1 MIYKINK
8 KFKLISFAIAFSMIL
23 SAISYGLDAYA
34 EDQINLRSPMSNSKN
49 IYLNGQNGDDGK
61 DGLTPETALKSFN
74 KAKELATNNK
84 CEKVIVTGTV
94 DVEGDISLEN
104 ANIELVRSKDF
115 NGYLLNIKSGT
126 TATLNNITID
136 GNSKNNNNI
145 ENSLVRVN
153 EKAILNIGSAAI
165 LRNNIIKPI
174 ENTATTGGA
183 VDARYGSTVNMTD
196 GIIEN
201 NQATYGGGIYLYKS
215 TLNFSGGEV
224 RKNRSDLV
232 DDKAYKQ
239 LYSAG
244 AGILAY
250 EGSTINMSGSAKV
263 SNNSAAEV
271 GGGIS
276 VGSNQAGAANV
287 LNISGGTIDG
297 NTAGAS
303 GGGIFIQGGLRKGS
317 QSKAYISSG
326 RIINNKMDGTGKTNK
341 AFGGGGIYVNGVAEK
356 WEWQGH
362 TYSGVNGELYLT
374 NALITNNTSKEQGA
388 GMACCPISKTTI
400 YINNGMALYSNSSSS
415 NVNDLFLYS
424 DNNYG
429 FHSGNAKYKL
439 SKLMLG
445 GAPYNWTTYDGK
457 ALPSNKY
464 EGSLSIPEG
473 KTSSGL
479 ALNVNSKGNELTKAL
494 TKVVISDNY
503 SETRGAGV
511 GSNGSIIIGTND
523 ETTEVSVVKKWEDNG
538 DKDKVRPKSIKVNLI
553 AKLKDGKEYIVE
565 ERELSE
571 KNNWKATFK
580 NLPTVDGENQITYT
594 VKEEKVEG
602 YEGKITGNQ
611 KDGFVITNSIEPDTP
626 KTPEKISVEGS
637 KTWNDADNKDGKRPD
652 EITIY
657 LLKNGVKI
665 ASKKVTEAD
674 GWKWKFENL
683 DKYENG
689 KEIIYSISE
698 EKVEEYTTEIN
709 GYDVVNSYTPEKPKT
724 VKNEPKTWDKSDVLP
739 YSVILLVAAFSLVLI
754 NHKRNK
760 ECFKNCKEGL
770 IR

>member
-1 MIYKINK
+1 MIIKTNINK
-8 KFKLISFAIAFSMIL
+8 KCISLIISLAMVL
-23 SAISYGLDAYA
+23 SSVCFGFEAYA
-34 EDQINLRSPMSNSKN
+34 TDGGNLKSPAPANNN
-49 IYLNGQNGDDGK
+49 IYLNGQKGDDEK
-61 DGLTPETALKSFN
+61 DGLTPESALKTFN
-74 KAKELATNNK
+74 KAKEIATNNK
-84 CEKVIVTGTV
+84 CENIIVTGTV
-94 DVEGDISLEN
+94 DVEGDVSLEN
-104 ANIELVRSKDF
+104 TNAKLLRSKDF
-115 NGYLLNIKSGT
+115 NGYLLKVPNEK
-126 TATLNNITID
+126 TATLKSITID
-136 GNSKNNNNI
+136 GNSGNNKNI
-145 ENSLVRVN
+145 ENSLVQVH
-153 EKAILNIGSAAI
+153 EKATLNIETAAI
-165 LRNNIIKPI
+165 LKNNEIKAI
-174 ENTATTGGA
+174 ENTATRGGA

-196 GIIEN
+196 GIIEK
-201 NQATYGGGIYLYKS
+201 NQATYGGGIYLQGS

-224 RKNRSDLV
+224 RKNSSDLV

-250 EGSTINMSGSAKV
+250 EGSTIYMSGSAKV
-263 SNNSAAEV
+263 SKNSAAEV

-276 VGSNQAGAANV
+276 VGSNQAGAACI
-287 LNISGGTIDG
+287 LNMTGGTIDG

-303 GGGIFIQGGLRKGS
+303 GGGIFIQAGLRRGA
-317 QSKAYISSG
+317 QSMAHISAG
-326 RIINNKMDGTGKTNK
+326 KIINNIMDGKGKTNK
-341 AFGGGGIYVNGVAEK
+341 AFGGGGIYVNGIAEK

-374 NALITNNTSKEQGA
+374 NALITNNTSKKQGA
-388 GMACCPISKTTI
+388 GMACCPIAKTKI
-400 YINNGMALYSNSSSS
+400 YVNNGVALYGNKSMEK
-415 NVNDLFLYS
+415 NVGKELFLYS
-424 DNNYG
+424 RKNFS
-429 FHSGNAKYKL
+429 FHGGESEYKL

-445 GAPYNWTTYDGK
+445 GAPYNWMLDNDTPLPYD
-457 ALPSNKY
+457 KY
-464 EGSLSIPEG
+464 EGKLSVPEE
-473 KTSSGL
+473 KEDSNLS
-479 ALNVNSKGNELTKAL
+479 LNVNSKGNNLTNAL
-494 TKVVISDNY
+494 TKVVISGNESD
-503 SETRGAGV
+503 TLGGGI
-511 GSNGSIIIGTND
+511 GSNGNVVFGTSD
-523 ETTEVSVVKKWEDNG
+523 ETTEVSVVKKWKDNG

-571 KNNWKATFK
+571 KNNWKTTFK
-580 NLPTVDGENQITYT
+580 DLPTVDGENQITYT

-611 KDGFVITNSIEPDTP
+611 EDGFVITNSIEPNTP

-683 DKYENG
+683 DKYENK

-698 EKVEEYTTEIN
+698 EKVEGYTTEIK
-709 GYDVVNSYTPEKPKT
+709 GYDVVNSYTPEKTKT
-724 VKNEPKTWDKSDVLP
+724 VKNKPKTWDKPDMLP

-754 NHKRNK
+754 NHKRK
-760 ECFKNCKEGL
+760 K
-770 IR
+770 RA

>member
-1 MIYKINK
+1 MIIKTNINK
-8 KFKLISFAIAFSMIL
+8 KCISLIISLAMIL
-23 SAISYGLDAYA
+23 SSVCFGFEAYA
-34 EDQINLRSPMSNSKN
+34 TDGGKLKSPAPANKN
-49 IYLNGQNGDDGK
+49 IYLNGQNGDDEK
-61 DGLTPETALKSFN
+61 DGLTPETALKTFD
-74 KAKELATNNK
+74 KAKELATSNK
-84 CEKVIVTGTV
+84 YENIIITGTV
-94 DVEGDISLEN
+94 DVKDDVSLEN
-104 ANIELVRSKDF
+104 TNAKLLRSKDF
-115 NGYLLNIKSGT
+115 NGYLLKVPNGK
-126 TATLNNITID
+126 TATLKSITID
-136 GNSKNNNNI
+136 GNSGNNKNI
-145 ENSLVRVN
+145 ENSLVQVY
-153 EKAILNIGSAAI
+153 EKATLNIETAAI
-165 LRNNIIKPI
+165 LKNNIIKPI
-174 ENTATTGGA
+174 ENTATRGGA

-196 GIIEN
+196 GFIES
-201 NQATYGGGIYLYKS
+201 NQATYGGGIYLQGS

-244 AGILAY
+244 GGILAY

-263 SNNSAAEV
+263 SNNYADEI

-276 VGSNQAGAANV
+276 VGSNQAGAACI
-287 LNISGGTIDG
+287 LNMTGGTIDG

-303 GGGIFIQGGLRKGS
+303 GGGIFIQAGLHSGS
-317 QSKAYISSG
+317 QSTAYISSG
-326 RIINNKMDGTGKTNK
+326 RITNNKMDGSGKTNK
-341 AFGGGGIYVNGVAEK
+341 DFGGGGIYVNGVAEK

-362 TYSGVNGELYLT
+362 TYNGVNGELYLT
-374 NALITNNTSKEQGA
+374 NALITKNTSKEQGA

-400 YINNGMALYSNSSSS
+400 YINNGLALYSNLGSS

-445 GAPYNWTTYDGK
+445 GAQYNWTTYDGK

-464 EGSLSIPEG
+464 EGNLIIPEG

-479 ALNVNSKGNELTKAL
+479 ALNVNSKGNKLTKAL
-494 TKVVISDNY
+494 AKVVISGNK
-503 SETRGAGV
+503 SETRGAGI
-511 GSNGSIIIGTND
+511 GSNGSIKIGTND

-538 DKDKVRPKSIKVNLI
+538 DKDKVRPKSIKVKLI

-571 KNNWKATFK
+571 KNNWKTTFK

-611 KDGFVITNSIEPDTP
+611 KDGFVITNSIEPNTP

-674 GWKWKFENL
+674 GWNWKFENL

-698 EKVEEYTTEIN
+698 EKVEGYTTEIN

-724 VKNEPKTWDKSDVLP
+724 VKNEPKTWDKSDMLP
-739 YSVILLVAAFSLVLI
+739 YSVILLLAAFSLVLI
-754 NHKRNK
+754 NHKKKRALK
-760 ECFKNCKEGL
+760 
-770 IR
+770 IARRV